1 MNEASLA
8 CQQELNLHGL
18 NKYALRSP
26 LMRMSRSQSSTPRSS
41 RRRRVQVLELSNSD
55 PGPAPN
61 SDEEEDFRF
70 LDNFVEKM
78 NISCV
83 PSLSPNQQKEQ
94 DKPRKT
100 RLFPRQLSI
109 KSPNCLRKFGR
120 RDSLKKTSPSGSSL
134 QVNQHDFVQY
144 SRSTSIETSPVSSC
158 RSEHRNPSGSSTC
171 SSFTFDLC
179 TESPPSSSTA
189 GREPTLAATAAVA
202 EAMAAEEEERR
213 LASTITDNINKLKR
227 LGQEFSFLDTTDLK
241 AILEEERRL
250 TEQHRLAVSS
260 GSGGA
265 EEVKRA
271 CIASLDF
278 MSAVSELSSAL
289 QLEESR
295 VLHLVGDIQS
305 ESNFFFSK
313 VHPRAVAKLRQATQQ
328 QLKAI

>member
-1 MNEASLA
+1 MF
-8 CQQELNLHGL
+8 CQQELNLDGL

-26 LMRMSRSQSSTPRSS
+26 LMRLGRSQSSTPRSS

-70 LDNFVEKM
+70 LDSFVKKM
-78 NISCV
+78 NISPV
-83 PSLSPNQQKEQ
+83 LSQQKEQ

-100 RLFPRQLSI
+100 SLSRQLSQRRR
-109 KSPNCLRKFGR
+109 NCLRKFGR
-120 RDSLKKTSPSGSSL
+120 RDSLKKTSPSDTSL
-134 QVNQHDFVQY
+134 QMNQHDFVQY

-158 RSEHRNPSGSSTC
+158 RSEQRKPSGSSNC
-171 SSFTFDLC
+171 SFCIFELSTAATTSSC
-179 TESPPSSSTA
+179 TE
-189 GREPTLAATAAVA
+189 GREPVLAATAAVA

-213 LASTITDNINKLKR
+213 LASTITDNISKLKR

-241 AILEEERRL
+241 AILEEKRRL
-250 TEQHRLAVSS
+250 TEQHRLAVFSS
-260 GSGGA
+260 SREA

-278 MSAVSELSSAL
+278 MSAMSELSSAL
-289 QLEESR
+289 QLDESR

-305 ESNFFFSK
+305 ESNVFFSK
-313 VHPRAVAKLRQATQQ
+313 VHPRTVAKLRQATQH
-328 QLKAI
+328 QLKSI